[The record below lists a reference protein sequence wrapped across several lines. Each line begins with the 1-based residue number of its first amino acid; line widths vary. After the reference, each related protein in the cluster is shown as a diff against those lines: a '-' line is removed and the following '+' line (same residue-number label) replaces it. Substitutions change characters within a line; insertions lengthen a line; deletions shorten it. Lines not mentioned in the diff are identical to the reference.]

1 MSQAQF
7 LVDTSALVRL
17 LRQAGVQAD
26 WAQQIHAGLV
36 ATCAI
41 TELEVLYTARS
52 KADRVEQSAL
62 IRETFGWVVMPDR
75 VFERALEVQFALTE
89 RGSHRSAGPADLLL
103 AATAEAHGLIVLHY
117 DADFTEVAEVTG
129 QPMRWVADPG
139 SID

>member
-17 LRQAGVQAD
+17 LRQPRLQAE
-26 WAQQIHAGLV
+26 WVQQIHAGLV

-41 TELEVLYTARS
+41 TELELLYTARS
-52 KADRVEQSAL
+52 KADRNEQAAL
-62 IRETFGWVVMPDR
+62 LRETFSWVVMPDR

-89 RGSHRSAGPADLLL
+89 RGTWRSAGPADLLL
-103 AATAEAHGLIVLHY
+103 AAAAEAHGLIVLHY
-117 DADFTEVAEVTG
+117 DADFTEVAEVTS